1 MLAIEVYSGAPST
14 EMPDQP
20 IMRIVIIR
28 NLAILYARELSS
40 HAAPN

>member
-14 EMPDQP
+14 EMPDRP

-28 NLAILYARELSS
+28 KLAILHASGLSS
-40 HAAPN
+40 QFAN

>member
-1 MLAIEVYSGAPST
+1 MGIQVYFGLLST
-14 EMPDQP
+14 EMPDRS

-28 NLAILYARELSS
+28 KLAILHASDISS